1 MRVAGPT
8 PTPLPPLP
16 GGAAG
21 QRGLVPG
28 QVLHALVVGGPTAN
42 TVLLRVGELE
52 LVARTELALTR
63 GQALVLEVTKGGDTP
78 ELRLARE
85 PSEHD
90 LIIQALRT
98 SLPRLQ
104 PFGEAIERLAAVWR
118 SLRENGAL
126 PVATAKEVDRL
137 FQGLRGAAPDPEALR
152 QAASDSGL
160 FLEARLAQGLPGPA
174 DLKGLLLQLV
184 ARLPPKPHATGREP
198 ATPGGAPQRQSDDA
212 FALLA
217 MLRDEAEALL
227 AGLRGRQLASL
238 PQEGQPMAWHFEL
251 PLRDP
256 SGRETTL
263 WLRTEREGDG
273 HAAEPRWSVTL
284 KLELEPLGAVHAH
297 LSMHGG
303 RVAASLWAERPD
315 TAALLESRLPELEA
329 GMQRAGLDPLR
340 LCAGVGRP
348 AAPADRPAAIG
359 QSLLDEQA

>member
-1 MRVAGPT
+1 
-8 PTPLPPLP
+8 
-16 GGAAG
+16 
-21 QRGLVPG
+21 
-28 QVLHALVVGGPTAN
+28 VLHALVVGGPTAN

-104 PFGEAIERLAAVWR
+104 PFGEAIERLAAAWR

-137 FQGLRGAAPDPEALR
+137 IQGLRGAAPDPEALR

-160 FLEARLAQGLPGPA
+160 FLEARLALGLPGPA

-198 ATPGGAPQRQSDDA
+198 AAPGGAPQRQSDDA
-212 FALLA
+212 FALLTT
-217 MLRDEAEALL
+217 LRDEAEALL

-284 KLELEPLGAVHAH
+284 KLDLEPLGAVHAH

-329 GMQRAGLDPLR
+329 GMRRAGLDPLR

-348 AAPADRPAAIG
+348 AAPADRPATIG